1 MSGPATPSPPIL
13 ETRGLTRAFGG
24 IRAVDGVD
32 LQVHRGEAVG
42 IIGPNGAGKTTLF
55 NLIAGSLAPGAGR
68 VLLAGVD
75 VTSWSAD
82 RRCRAGLSRTFQV
95 TLPFNDMTVAE
106 NAMIGALA
114 RGESLAEARR
124 LALGNLDLVGLSHKA
139 ERPASELSTGQRKRL
154 ELARALST
162 DAKVLLLDEV
172 TGGVDQASIP
182 GLVEVVQRVRA
193 SGVTLVVI
201 EHNMGVIQELAPRLV
216 FMHQGAK
223 IADGPSAG
231 VATRADVRALYLGEQ
246 HAAA

>member
-1 MSGPATPSPPIL
+1 MSVPATLSPLIL
-13 ETRGLTRAFGG
+13 ETLGLTKTFGG

-32 LQVHRGEAVG
+32 LRIYRGEAVG
-42 IIGPNGAGKTTLF
+42 IIGPNGAGKTTFF
-55 NLIAGSLAPGAGR
+55 NLIAGSLLPSSGQ
-68 VLLAGVD
+68 VLLGQVD
-75 VTSWSAD
+75 ITAWRAD

-95 TLPFNDMTVAE
+95 TLPFNDMTVTE
-106 NAMIGALA
+106 NVMIGALA
-114 RGESLAEARR
+114 RGESLASARR
-124 LALGNLDLVGLSHKA
+124 LALRNLDLVGLSHKA
-139 ERPASELSTGQRKRL
+139 DQLASELSTGQRKRL
-154 ELARALST
+154 ELARSLST
-162 DAKVLLLDEV
+162 NASVLLLDEV
-172 TGGVDQASIP
+172 TGGVDHASIP

-223 IADGPSAG
+223 IADGPSAE

>member
-1 MSGPATPSPPIL
+1 MSGPSTSSPPIL
-13 ETRGLTRAFGG
+13 ETRGLTRSFGG

-32 LQVHRGEAVG
+32 LQVHAGEAVG

-55 NLIAGSLAPGAGR
+55 NLVAGSLQPSSGQILLRGR
-68 VLLAGVD
+68 DITA
-75 VTSWSAD
+75 WRAD

-95 TLPFNDMTVAE
+95 TLPFNDMTVSE
-106 NAMIGALA
+106 NVMVGALA
-114 RGESLAEARR
+114 RGESLVTARR
-124 LALGNLDLVGLSHKA
+124 LALEKLDLVGLSQKA
-139 ERPASELSTGQRKRL
+139 ARPASELSTGQRKRL

-162 DAKVLLLDEV
+162 DAAILLLDEV

-193 SGVTLVVI
+193 CGVTLVVI

-223 IADGPSAG
+223 IADGPSAT
-231 VATRADVRALYLGEQ
+231 VATREDVRALYLGGQ